1 MSTRRIDTLVIG
13 GGQAGLV
20 TSYQFSRRGIPHL
33 VIEQSDKPASHW
45 HDKVWDSF
53 TLVTPN
59 WTLQIPGA
67 EYAGDDPQGFMAGR
81 DVAALFRDYVQRHQ
95 LPVQYN
101 TRALSVRALAGAS
114 AQGPREHEGFEVQ
127 TTQGCFI
134 ARQVVIATGLFQMP
148 RIPDYAACI
157 PAHIQQVHSSAYK
170 NPAQLQAGAV
180 LVVGSSQS
188 GAQIADELHRSGRDV
203 FLCVGKSG
211 RAPRRYRGKDGSEWL
226 DLLGISDQTVDLL
239 PSPKVKFA
247 GNPHIVGR
255 SDGRALNLHLFAREG
270 MTLLGTLQGFA
281 GGRLQLAADLHENLA
296 VADEFERAFTRRI
309 DHHIDTHQLVCPNQS
324 LPQWQDGYN
333 SHLLTELDPVAHGI
347 TAIVWAAGYRFD
359 FSLLDCPGIALF
371 DEDGYPVQQRGVAA
385 QPGLYFIGLPWLHKQ
400 RSGLLSGVGADAAY
414 IVDHMAALREAAPA
428 DSPLAA

>member
-1 MSTRRIDTLVIG
+1 MNTTLDTLVIG

-20 TSYQFSRRGIPHL
+20 TSYQLKQSGIDHL
-33 VIEQSDKPASHW
+33 VIEQADKPASHW

-67 EYAGDDPQGFMAGR
+67 EYAGDDPQGFMAGK
-81 DVAALFRDYVQRHQ
+81 DVAALFKDYVQRHQ
-95 LPVQYN
+95 LPIQYG
-101 TRALSVRALAGAS
+101 TRALQVRAIVQDEEQGAG
-114 AQGPREHEGFEVQ
+114 EHAPSRFEVQ
-127 TTQGCFI
+127 TSQGTFH
-134 ARQVVIATGLFQMP
+134 ARQVVMATGLFQMP
-148 RIPDYAACI
+148 RIPDYAASL
-157 PAHIQQVHSSAYK
+157 PAHIRQIHSSAYK
-170 NPAQLQAGAV
+170 NPAQLPAGAV

-239 PSPKVKFA
+239 PSPKLKFA

-270 MTLLGTLQGFA
+270 MTLLGSLQGFEN
-281 GGRLQLAADLHENLA
+281 GQLQLAPDLHDNLA

-309 DHHIDTHQLVCPNQS
+309 DHYIDTHQLACPTQT
-324 LPQWQDGYN
+324 LPQLQDGYD
-333 SHLLTELDPVAHGI
+333 SHLLTALDPSAHGI
-347 TAIVWAAGYRFD
+347 ASIVWAAGYRFD
-359 FSLLDCPGIALF
+359 FSLLQCPGVQLF
-371 DEDGYPVQQRGVAA
+371 DEDGYPLQQRGVSA

-400 RSGLLSGVGADAAY
+400 RSGLLSGVGQDAAH
-414 IVDHMAALREAAPA
+414 ITRHMVSLRTPSPMAA
-428 DSPLAA
+428 